1 MQHTRICVSRRSVA
15 DEAKTAD
22 LLHGKSEDVDVG
34 ALTEPLAKDNLRV
47 NCVCPGIVLTPK
59 SMARQAKVAAKEGVT
74 EEEWM
79 KLRTELMPLSRGV
92 TMEEIANAA
101 LFLVSD
107 RAAMI
112 TSAALPVDGG
122 FAAV

>member
-1 MQHTRICVSRRSVA
+1 MLAR
-15 DEAKTAD
+15 
-22 LLHGKSEDVDVG
+22 

-47 NCVCPGIVLTPK
+47 NCICPGIVLTPK

-74 EEEWM
+74 AEEWM

-107 RAAMI
+107 KAAMI
-112 TSAALPVDGG
+112 TGVALPVDGG